1 MNKNKSSKSVEMSLN
16 EILFISLY
24 RIRRL
29 EEEIVRIYPTDK
41 IKSPTHLS
49 IGQEAV
55 SVGVCEAL
63 DEQDA
68 VFGTYRNHALY
79 LAKGGDLNGMM
90 AELYG
95 KRTGTSKGKGGSMH
109 LTDVSKGLICSS
121 AVVATTIPTAIGYA
135 YAFKYQGKNSIVAS
149 FFGDGATEEGVFYE
163 SLNFAALKKLPV
175 IFICENNSYAI
186 HTHQSSRQTKSNIC
200 ERVASFDIPAI
211 KIQGNDVL
219 EIYDTVRKIREK
231 MRKGESVP
239 QFIECE
245 TYRWKEHVGPNEDY
259 ELGYRTKDELKTWM
273 DKDQVDKI
281 GMMLNQQKR
290 KELEWTVEQEI
301 QEAVDFAE
309 KSDFPSLME
318 LNTDVFQN

>member
-1 MNKNKSSKSVEMSLN
+1 MEIRLN
-16 EILFISLY
+16 EKLFISLY

-63 DEQDA
+63 DEQDV
-68 VFGTYRNHALY
+68 VFGSYRSHALY
-79 LAKGGDLNGMM
+79 LAKGGDLKGMM

-95 KRTGTSKGKGGSMH
+95 KLTGTSKGKGGSMH
-109 LTDVSKGLICSS
+109 LIDVSKGLICTS
-121 AVVATTIPTAIGYA
+121 AVVGTTIPTAIGYA
-135 YAFKYQGKNSIVAS
+135 YAFKYQGKNSIVTS

-200 ERVASFDIPAI
+200 ERVAPFDIPAI

-219 EIYDTVRKIREK
+219 EIYDTVRKIRVE
-231 MRKGESVP
+231 MSKGESLP
-239 QFIECE
+239 HFIECE

-259 ELGYRTKDELKTWM
+259 ELGYRAKDELKPWM
-273 DKDQVDKI
+273 DNDQVDKI
-281 GMMLNQQKR
+281 GMIINQQKR
-290 KELEWTVEQEI
+290 KELERTVEQEI
-301 QEAVDFAE
+301 QEAIDFAE

-318 LNTDVFQN
+318 LYTDVFQD